1 MPVVKMSIALE
12 PEQAQGL
19 RILAA
24 REGLTGQRV
33 TVSGVIRRLVDK
45 ELKRKSE
52 RKPEAAA

>member
-24 REGLTGQRV
+24 REGLGGQRV
-33 TVSGVIRRLVDK
+33 TVSGVIRRLVKK
-45 ELKRKSE
+45 ELSRKAAT
-52 RKPEAAA
+52 KPEASA